1 MSHYL
6 TLEKMAQMVP
16 GSRLLNVSS
25 AMMSTPIDVVSTDSR
40 KIQMGDFFIA
50 IAGDKFDG
58 NEFLKEVFKKGAL
71 AALASKEECIPEN
84 EPVLLVED
92 TLKALQMIATTW
104 RKEINPQL
112 ILVTGSNGK
121 TTVKEMIACILKE
134 ALGEK
139 HVLATPGN
147 LNNDIGLPLTLL
159 GLRSHHQMA
168 VIELGMN
175 HPGETQFL
183 ANIAQPNIVLI
194 NNAQR
199 EHQEFMCTVEAV
211 AIEHADAIS
220 KLQENGIAIFP
231 ADSEYTQIW
240 KTKSSFNT
248 YLDFS
253 LSESFQESIGQVVG
267 CWKTQGHLYIE
278 LPENKQHPKTVIE
291 VKLLT
296 LGDHNAKN
304 AIAAASVAFAANINQ
319 EAIRRGLEK
328 FIPVAGRMRSYSLPS
343 FGELGQLVD
352 DTYNANPDSVIAAID
367 VLAQLPGT
375 RWLVLGDMGEVGDQ
389 GQQFHHEIGKYAKD
403 KGIEHLYAT
412 GELSIH
418 AIGGFKATVVSHSNN
433 QQAKGIH
440 FQEPKKLLKQLKA
453 DLQAFQDN
461 FSTGHV
467 AILVKG
473 SRFTKMERIVNCLL
487 NEESLCF

>member
-6 TLEKMAQMVP
+6 TLEKMSQMVP
-16 GSRLLNVSS
+16 GSRLLNVSA
-25 AMMSTPIDVVSTDSR
+25 AMMHSPIDNLSTDSR
-40 KIQMGDFFIA
+40 KIQSGDFFIA
-50 IAGDKFDG
+50 IAGEKFDG
-58 NEFLKEVFKKGAL
+58 NQFLKEVFKKGSL
-71 AALASKEECIPEN
+71 AALASKEECVPEN
-84 EPVLLVED
+84 YPVLLVDD
-92 TLKALQMIATTW
+92 TLQALQMIATAW
-104 RKEINPQL
+104 RKELNPQL

-121 TTVKEMIACILKE
+121 TTVKEMIASILKE

-159 GLRSHHQMA
+159 GLRAHHQIA

-183 ANIAQPNIVLI
+183 ASIAQPNIVLI

-199 EHQEFMCTVEAV
+199 EHQEFMHTVEAV
-211 AIEHADAIS
+211 ALEHADAIAQ
-220 KLQENGIAIFP
+220 LQAHGTAIFP
-231 ADSEYTQIW
+231 ADSEYTEIW
-240 KTKSSFNT
+240 KSKSGGFT

-253 LSESFQESIGQVVG
+253 LSENLQESLGQVVG
-267 CWKTQGHLYIE
+267 GWKSQGHLRIE
-278 LPENKQHPKTVIE
+278 LPENKQHPKTGIE
-291 VKLLT
+291 VKLAT

-304 AIAAASVAFAANINQ
+304 AIAAATVAFAANINN
-319 EAIRRGLEK
+319 EAICRGLEK
-328 FIPVAGRMRSYSLPS
+328 FIPVAGRMRSHSLPS

-389 GQQFHHEIGKYAKD
+389 GLQFHHEIGKYAKD

-412 GELSIH
+412 GELSTY
-418 AIGGFKATVVSHSNN
+418 AIEGFKTQMQGQPLAKEE
-433 QQAKGIH
+433 KGIH
-440 FQEPKKLLKQLKA
+440 FQEPKALLKQLKA
-453 DLQAFQDN
+453 DLQTFQHQ
-461 FSTGHV
+461 FSTGRV

-487 NEESLCF
+487 KEESLCF

>member
-16 GSRLLNVSS
+16 GSRLLNVSNAILS
-25 AMMSTPIDVVSTDSR
+25 SPIDIVSTDSR
-40 KIQMGDFFIA
+40 KIQSGDFFIA
-50 IAGDKFDG
+50 IAGEKFDG
-58 NEFLKEVFKKGAL
+58 NQFLKEVFKKGAL
-71 AALASKEECIPEN
+71 AALASKEEYVSEN
-84 EPVLLVED
+84 YPVLLVED
-92 TLKALQMIATTW
+92 TLKALQMIATAW
-104 RKEINPQL
+104 RKELNPQL

-121 TTVKEMIACILKE
+121 TTVKEMIASILKE
-134 ALGEK
+134 ALGER
-139 HVLATPGN
+139 HVLATLGN

-159 GLRSHHQMA
+159 GLRSHHQIA

-199 EHQEFMCTVEAV
+199 EHQEFMHTVEAV
-211 AIEHADAIS
+211 ALEHADAIS
-220 KLQENGIAIFP
+220 QLQENGMAIFP

-240 KTKSSFNT
+240 KNKSTSNT
-248 YLDFS
+248 YLEFS
-253 LSESFQESIGQVVG
+253 LSEKWNNLVGQVVG
-267 CWKTQGHLYIE
+267 YWKTQSHLGIE
-278 LPENKQHPKTVIE
+278 LPENKQHPKTEIE
-291 VKLLT
+291 VKLAT

-304 AIAAASVAFAANINQ
+304 AIAAASVAYAANINS
-319 EAIRRGLEK
+319 EAIRIGLEK
-328 FIPVAGRMRSYSLPS
+328 FIPVAGRMRSHFLPS

-389 GQQFHHEIGKYAKD
+389 GQQFHYEIGKYAKD
-403 KGIEHLYAT
+403 KGIEYVYAT
-412 GELSIH
+412 GELSVH
-418 AIGGFKATVVSHSNN
+418 AIEGFKAETVSPLHAKL
-433 QQAKGIH
+433 AKGIH
-440 FQEPKKLLKQLKA
+440 FQEPKALLKQLKA
-453 DLQAFQDN
+453 DLEVFQHK
-461 FSTGHV
+461 FSTGRV

-473 SRFTKMERIVNCLL
+473 SRFTKMERIFNCLL
-487 NEESLCF
+487 KEESLCF

>member
-1 MSHYL
+1 MSHHL
-6 TLEKMAQMVP
+6 TLEKMSKMVP
-16 GSRLLNVSS
+16 SSRLLNVSS
-25 AMMSTPIDVVSTDSR
+25 EMMSKPIDVVSTDSR
-40 KIQMGDFFIA
+40 KIQSGDFFIA
-50 IAGDKFDG
+50 IVGEKFDG
-58 NEFLKEVFKKGAL
+58 NQFLKDVFKKGAL
-71 AALASKEECIPEN
+71 AVLASKEEYVPN
-84 EPVLLVED
+84 NYPALLVED
-92 TLKALQMIATTW
+92 TLKALQMIATAW
-104 RKEINPQL
+104 RKELNPQL

-121 TTVKEMIACILKE
+121 TTVKEMIASILRE

-139 HVLATPGN
+139 QVLATLGN
-147 LNNDIGLPLTLL
+147 LNNEIGLPLTLL
-159 GLRSHHQMA
+159 GLQSHHQVA

-199 EHQEFMCTVEAV
+199 EHQEFMHTVEAV
-211 AIEHADAIS
+211 AMEHADAIS
-220 KLQENGIAIFP
+220 TLQEKGTAIFP

-240 KTKSSFNT
+240 KTKSSSNT

-253 LSESFQESIGQVVG
+253 LSEQFQESTGQVVG
-267 CWKTQGHLYIE
+267 YWKSHGHLCIE
-278 LPENKQHPKTVIE
+278 LPENKQYQKTVIE
-291 VKLLT
+291 VKLST

-304 AIAAASVAFAANINQ
+304 AIAAATVAFAANINK
-319 EAIRRGLEK
+319 EAICRGLEK
-328 FIPVAGRMRSYSLPS
+328 FIPIAGRMRSHSLPS

-389 GQQFHHEIGKYAKD
+389 GLQFHHEIGRYAKE

-418 AIGGFKATVVSHSNN
+418 AVEGFKAEVLSKPNDKQS
-433 QQAKGIH
+433 KGIH
-440 FQEPKKLLKQLKA
+440 FQEPKALLKYLKA
-453 DLQAFQDN
+453 DFQEFKN
-461 FSTGHV
+461 HFSTGRV
-467 AILVKG
+467 AVLVKG
-473 SRFTKMERIVNCLL
+473 SRFTRMERIVNCLL
-487 NEESLCF
+487 KEESLCF

>member
-6 TLEKMAQMVP
+6 TLEKMSQMVP

-25 AMMSTPIDVVSTDSR
+25 AMMHSPIDNLSTDSR
-40 KIQMGDFFIA
+40 KIQSGDFFIA
-50 IAGDKFDG
+50 IAGEKFDG
-58 NEFLKEVFKKGAL
+58 NQFLKEVCKKGSL
-71 AALASKEECIPEN
+71 AALASKEECVPEN
-84 EPVLLVED
+84 FPVLLVED
-92 TLKALQMIATTW
+92 TLKALQMIATAW
-104 RKEINPQL
+104 RKELNPQL

-121 TTVKEMIACILKE
+121 TTVKEMIASILKE

-159 GLRSHHQMA
+159 GLRAHHQIA

-183 ANIAQPNIVLI
+183 ASIAQPNIVLI

-199 EHQEFMCTVEAV
+199 EHQEFMHTVEAV
-211 AIEHADAIS
+211 ALEHADAIS
-220 KLQENGIAIFP
+220 QLQENGVAIFP
-231 ADSEYTQIW
+231 ADSEYTEIW
-240 KTKSSFNT
+240 KSKSNGYT

-253 LSESFQESIGQVVG
+253 LSENLKESLGQVVG
-267 CWKTQGHLYIE
+267 CWKSQSHLRIE
-278 LPENKQHPKTVIE
+278 LPENKQHPKTGIE
-291 VKLLT
+291 VKLAT

-304 AIAAASVAFAANINQ
+304 AIAAATVAFAANINH
-319 EAIRRGLEK
+319 EAICRGLEK
-328 FIPVAGRMRSYSLPS
+328 FMPVAGRMRSHSLPS

-375 RWLVLGDMGEVGDQ
+375 RWLVLGDMGEVGNQ

-412 GELSIH
+412 GELSTY
-418 AIGGFKATVVSHSNN
+418 AIEGFKT
-433 QQAKGIH
+433 QIQAQPLAKEAQGIH
-440 FQEPKKLLKQLKA
+440 FHEPKALLKQLKA
-453 DLQAFQDN
+453 DLQTFQHH

-487 NEESLCF
+487 KEESLCF

>member
-1 MSHYL
+1 MSHHL

-16 GSRLLNVSS
+16 GSRLLNVSA
-25 AMMSTPIDVVSTDSR
+25 AMLSSPIDIVSTDSR
-40 KIQMGDFFIA
+40 KIQSGDFFIA
-50 IAGDKFDG
+50 IAGEKFDG
-58 NEFLKEVFKKGAL
+58 NQFLNEVFRKGAL
-71 AALASKEECIPEN
+71 AALASKEECVPEN
-84 EPVLLVED
+84 DPVLLVED
-92 TLKALQMIATTW
+92 TLKALQMIATAW
-104 RKEINPQL
+104 RKELNPQL

-121 TTVKEMIACILKE
+121 TTVKEMIASILKE

-139 HVLATPGN
+139 HVLATRGN

-159 GLRSHHQMA
+159 GLRSHHQIA

-199 EHQEFMCTVEAV
+199 EHQEFMHTVEAV
-211 AIEHADAIS
+211 ALEHADAIS
-220 KLQENGIAIFP
+220 QLQENGVAIFP

-240 KTKSSFNT
+240 KNKSHSNT

-253 LSESFQESIGQVVG
+253 LSKKLNGSVGQVVG
-267 CWKTQGHLYIE
+267 YWKSHGHLGIE

-291 VKLLT
+291 VKLAT

-304 AIAAASVAFAANINQ
+304 AIAAASVAFAANINN
-319 EAIRRGLEK
+319 EAIRGGLEK
-328 FIPVAGRMRSYSLPS
+328 FVPVAGRMRSHFLPS

-389 GQQFHHEIGKYAKD
+389 GPQFHHEIGKYAKD
-403 KGIEHLYAT
+403 KGIEHVYAT
-412 GELSIH
+412 GELSVH
-418 AIGGFKATVVSHSNN
+418 AIEGFRGETLLQPRTKL
-433 QQAKGIH
+433 AKGIH
-440 FQEPKKLLKQLKA
+440 FQEPKTLLKQLKA
-453 DLQAFQDN
+453 DLEVFQHN
-461 FSTGHV
+461 FSTGRV
-467 AILVKG
+467 AVLVKG

-487 NEESLCF
+487 KEESLCF

>member
-1 MSHYL
+1 MSHHL

-16 GSRLLNVSS
+16 GSRLLNVGTAVLSS
-25 AMMSTPIDVVSTDSR
+25 PIDTVSTDSR
-40 KIQMGDFFIA
+40 KIQSGDFFIA
-50 IAGDKFDG
+50 IAGEKFDG
-58 NEFLKEVFKKGAL
+58 NQFLKEVFKKGAL
-71 AALASKEECIPEN
+71 AALVSKEECVPEN
-84 EPVLLVED
+84 YPVLLVED
-92 TLKALQMIATTW
+92 TLKALQMIATAW
-104 RKEINPQL
+104 RKELNPQL

-121 TTVKEMIACILKE
+121 TTVKEMIASILKE

-139 HVLATPGN
+139 HVLATLGN

-159 GLRSHHQMA
+159 GLRSHHQIA

-199 EHQEFMCTVEAV
+199 EHQEFMHTVEAV
-211 AIEHADAIS
+211 ALEHADAIS
-220 KLQENGIAIFP
+220 QLQENGIAIFP

-240 KTKSSFNT
+240 INKSISNT

-253 LSESFQESIGQVVG
+253 LSEKLRESLGQVVG
-267 CWKTQGHLYIE
+267 CWNSQGYLRID

-291 VKLLT
+291 VKLAT

-304 AIAAASVAFAANINQ
+304 AIAAASVAFAANINN
-319 EAIRRGLEK
+319 EAIRGGLEK
-328 FIPVAGRMRSYSLPS
+328 FIPVAGRMRSHFLPS

-403 KGIEHLYAT
+403 KGIEHVYAT
-412 GELSIH
+412 GELSVH
-418 AIGGFKATVVSHSNN
+418 AIEGFKAETSAQSSTK
-433 QQAKGIH
+433 QAKGIH
-440 FQEPKKLLKQLKA
+440 FQEPKVLLKQLKA
-453 DLQAFQDN
+453 DLEAFQHN
-461 FSTGHV
+461 FSTGRV

-487 NEESLCF
+487 KEESLCF